1 MAAVSGRHVM
11 FASVRALAH
20 SYAPGDGAREG
31 RFMNKPVGVSKIPE
45 YSIFYMFHDVIVRR
59 LRSMIQFHNAT
70 SIAF

>member
-31 RFMNKPVGVSKIPE
+31 RFMNTP
-45 YSIFYMFHDVIVRR
+45 VRR
-59 LRSMIQFHNAT
+59 LVSVKSLSIQYVSRCDRPST
-70 SIAF
+70 PVDDTV

>member
-31 RFMNKPVGVSKIPE
+31 RFMNTPVGVSKIPE
-45 YSIFYMFHDVIVRR
+45 YSMCFTM
-59 LRSMIQFHNAT
+59 
-70 SIAF
+70 